1 MSQRS
6 SDDSQLSN
14 MTPAHKILS
23 LSTFPHPVQRIMMV
37 HSSKGCCGM
46 NEQIHV
52 TCLEQRLACNKFS
65 MDVSCFLMVVMMMI
79 NNTFIQV
86 QSLIGIWFVLD
97 E

>member
-1 MSQRS
+1 
-6 SDDSQLSN
+6 
-14 MTPAHKILS
+14 
-23 LSTFPHPVQRIMMV
+23 
-37 HSSKGCCGM
+37 
-46 NEQIHV
+46 
-52 TCLEQRLACNKFS
+52 

>member
-1 MSQRS
+1 
-6 SDDSQLSN
+6 
-14 MTPAHKILS
+14 
-23 LSTFPHPVQRIMMV
+23 MMV
-37 HSSKGCCGM
+37 LSSKGCCGM
-46 NEQIHV
+46 NERIHV